1 MTEVVFRPLEAL
13 KVSMKPKKMEGFRSD
28 DLESELDLDVDVDV
42 DVDSDNNTKK
52 TNVSHKY
59 LHALVSNLTD
69 NHKTYDRNLVLERLK
84 KNKMVMTYC
93 HADMYSP
100 ENQIDLEVEE
110 DSIRSEIQESEKRQK
125 ETEMETDKSMNEVI
139 DSIVEPVAKAKKL
152 KQRIQ
157 IDTPVQ
163 IPNKPIEPVDL
174 PDEGSFDPGTK
185 DFMIMVKHDSSG
197 RKIGLKVL
205 QGY

>member
-13 KVSMKPKKMEGFRSD
+13 KVSMKPKKMEGFRMD
-28 DLESELDLDVDVDV
+28 DLESDLDVDL
-42 DVDSDNNTKK
+42 DVDSDVETKK

-110 DSIRSEIQESEKRQK
+110 DSNHLFFLFIY
-125 ETEMETDKSMNEVI
+125 
-139 DSIVEPVAKAKKL
+139 
-152 KQRIQ
+152 
-157 IDTPVQ
+157 
-163 IPNKPIEPVDL
+163 
-174 PDEGSFDPGTK
+174 
-185 DFMIMVKHDSSG
+185 
-197 RKIGLKVL
+197 GL
-205 QGY
+205 